1 MNDVTRSGNL
11 PPDTETDARV
21 TELHFVTRGL
31 TDEETAAV
39 TAVVIGMLDEDA
51 VAASVAE
58 PARNPWVRSA
68 HALRAPLQVGPG
80 SWSRSA
86 R

>member
-11 PPDTETDARV
+11 RPDTETDARV
-21 TELHFVTRGL
+21 AELRFVTREL

-39 TAVVIGMLDEDA
+39 TAVVLGVLDEDA
-51 VAASVAE
+51 GAASLAE

-68 HALRAPLQVGPG
+68 HALRAPLQVGPN